1 MPMHLG
7 GSGGFLETA
16 DDDVLLMLLVY
27 SGTDGTVG
35 LASASMSVLRRVDDS
50 QSWPH
55 SRPSVLVRVA
65 ANLLASSAGAARAA
79 AASASSSKAT
89 SSVLVLLQV
98 LAAAARAKSGYEVLG
113 LALALSGNAEVA
125 RNDCDAGNV
134 FMDALFRWEVQR
146 RRSSPE
152 LHRSSAEADAVL
164 TALLALDTRAGQKL
178 LEVASRAIAV
188 AEDELD
194 TLVETQSEA
203 LLSYSGSG
211 YEAIARKR
219 SAAEFMKRR
228 VLSTTCD
235 IGFRNQ
241 DDAVRMA
248 LQSLERSIVSLDE
261 TIAGYDKEG
270 YTLVCP
276 QLVGNRC
283 MQRLPIPYEHW
294 WVRLDGPS
302 MEPVYVPQAFPY
314 SERMAEALQVCS

>member
-1 MPMHLG
+1 M
-7 GSGGFLETA
+7 
-16 DDDVLLMLLVY
+16 LLMLCVY
-27 SGTDGTVG
+27 SGTAATVG
-35 LASASMSVLRRVDDS
+35 LASTAMSVLSRVDDS
-50 QSWPH
+50 PSGQY

-65 ANLLASSAGAARAA
+65 ANQLASSAGAARAA
-79 AASASSSKAT
+79 ATSASSSCREAT
-89 SSVLVLLQV
+89 SSALVLLQV

-113 LALALSGNAEVA
+113 LALALSGNAEQ
-125 RNDCDAGNV
+125 NDCDAGNV

-146 RRSSPE
+146 RRNASHSNKS
-152 LHRSSAEADAVL
+152 LAAADAVL
-164 TALLALDTRAGQKL
+164 TALFALDTCAGKRL
-178 LEVASRAIAV
+178 LEVASRTIVA
-188 AEDELD
+188 AEDKLD

-219 SAAEFMKRR
+219 SAAEFMKQRI
-228 VLSTTCD
+228 LSTTCD

-248 LQSLERSIVSLDE
+248 LQSLERSTVSLDE

-283 MQRLPIPYEHW
+283 MQRLPIPYDHW
-294 WVRLDGPS
+294 WIRLDGPS
-302 MEPVYVPQAFPY
+302 MEPVYVPQAFPH
-314 SERMAEALQVCS
+314 SQHMAEALQVCS

>member
-1 MPMHLG
+1 MPMQL
-7 GSGGFLETA
+7 GGFLETA
-16 DDDVLLMLLVY
+16 DDDVLLMLCVY
-27 SGTDGTVG
+27 SGTPATVG
-35 LASASMSVLRRVDDS
+35 LASTSMSVLNRVDDS
-50 QSWPH
+50 PSGPH

-65 ANLLASSAGAARAA
+65 ANQLASSAGAARAA
-79 AASASSSKAT
+79 ATSASSSCREAT
-89 SSVLVLLQV
+89 SSTLVLLQV
-98 LAAAARAKSGYEVLG
+98 LAAAARAESGYEVLG
-113 LALALSGNAEVA
+113 LALALSGNPEQ
-125 RNDCDAGNV
+125 NDCDADNI

-146 RRSSPE
+146 RRDASKGS
-152 LHRSSAEADAVL
+152 HRSLAAADAVL
-164 TALLALDTRAGQKL
+164 TALFALDMCAGKRL
-178 LEVASRAIAV
+178 LEVASRAIAA

-194 TLVETQSEA
+194 TLVETQAEA

-228 VLSTTCD
+228 ILSTTCD

-248 LQSLERSIVSLDE
+248 LQSLERSTVSLDE

-283 MQRLPIPYEHW
+283 MQRLPIPYDHW

-302 MEPVYVPQAFPY
+302 MEPVYVPLAFPH
-314 SERMAEALQVCS
+314 SQRMAEVLQVCS